1 MLKKVT
7 ITTLLLMLLIVGC
20 GKSVDTEEKLEFQG
34 AREVKVESA
43 DLTDISSYIE
53 YSGKVLT
60 DQAINIK
67 PAIGG
72 KVMEYKVLEGS
83 VVNKGDLLV
92 VLDDTQL
99 KQAQIQY
106 EIMEKNYNRM
116 QELSKTGAIDDA
128 TFDEVEAGYKVAK
141 SGYEFMLKN
150 TYVRAPIN
158 GIITMRYRKE
168 GEHFD
173 AMMDPL
179 LLRMV
184 NLEKVKATIQV
195 SDADIKSIEKGQE
208 VLLMIN
214 NSDVEFTGEISF
226 VSPEADMM
234 AGTFAV
240 EIMVNNQENL
250 LHNNQFVKVKVLT
263 KTSKKTI
270 VVPQH
275 AVINDKY
282 VFILENNIAVKK
294 FVTLGLENEY
304 EIEII
309 DGIEAGVEVVTV
321 GNAGLS
327 ENDKVKIRD

>member
-67 PAIGG
+67 PAMGG

-226 VSPEADMM
+226 VSPEADIM

>member
-67 PAIGG
+67 PAMGG

-106 EIMEKNYNRM
+106 EIMGKNYNRM

-226 VSPEADMM
+226 VSPEADIM

>member
-226 VSPEADMM
+226 VSPEADIM

>member
-20 GKSVDTEEKLEFQG
+20 SKSVDTEEKLEFQG

-67 PAIGG
+67 PAMGG

-226 VSPEADMM
+226 VSPEADIM